1 MRNITLALFVFG
13 STLVLISFLILAV
26 IYLPVF
32 LVEIKYQVNPPVI
45 SQQKEIT
52 PVDDNFGIVIPK
64 INANAK
70 VIANVDP
77 YNSAVYQVALTKGV
91 AHALGTSFPGQP
103 GNVFIFAHSSV
114 DFFNATRYNSV
125 FYLLNKLEKSD
136 EIILYYNKEKF
147 KYQVTEKKIVAASE
161 VNYLT
166 NVGDQ
171 KTVTLMTCW
180 PPGTTLKR
188 LIVIGEIASL

>member
-1 MRNITLALFVFG
+1 M
-13 STLVLISFLILAV
+13 
-26 IYLPVF
+26 
-32 LVEIKYQVNPPVI
+32 VEVKYQINPATAG
-45 SQQKEIT
+45 QKQEII
-52 PVDDNFGIVIPK
+52 PVDENFGIVIPK

-77 YNSAVYQVALTKGV
+77 YNSTKYQQALTKGV

-114 DFFNATRYNSV
+114 DFFNAIRFNSV
-125 FYLLNKLEKSD
+125 FYLLDKLEKGD
-136 EIILYYNKEKF
+136 EILLYYNKEQF
-147 KYQVTEKKIVAASE
+147 KYQVTDKKIVAASK

-166 NVGDQ
+166 ESGDT

-180 PPGTTLKR
+180 PPGTTMKR
-188 LIVIGEIASL
+188 LIVIGEISPI